1 MHLHEISVAELRQ
14 KLANHQDVVL
24 IDVREPHEHD
34 EFNIGGENKPL
45 GDIQSWHADLQDEP
59 EREIVLYCRTG
70 NRSGMA
76 ARYLMMQGLPNVAN
90 LIGGVEA
97 WKEAT

>member
-1 MHLHEISVAELRQ
+1 MVMCEITVEELRK
-14 KLANHQDVVL
+14 KLTDQQNLML

-45 GDIQSWHADLQDEP
+45 GDIQSWYSELQNAP

-76 ARYLMMQGLPNVAN
+76 VRYLMMQGLLNVAN

-97 WKEAT
+97 WKETT